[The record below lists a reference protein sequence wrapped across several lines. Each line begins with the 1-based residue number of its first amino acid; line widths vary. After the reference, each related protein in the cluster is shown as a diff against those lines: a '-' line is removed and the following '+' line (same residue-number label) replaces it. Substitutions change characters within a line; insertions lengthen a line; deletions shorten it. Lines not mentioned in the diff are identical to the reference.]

1 MISKVLLHNLL
12 IACFVMGSSLLPGQ
26 NLVTNGGFESGLTSG
41 GWSHNRSGIAQA
53 TYSLET
59 GMPYKGANALKA
71 VTTAIDPAAD
81 WRVQTLG
88 PTFTDLGIGRATSI
102 RFRARAET
110 AGTRVRFLM
119 GSTSLNFTLSTAWTF
134 YTWNHTTTVTSPQI
148 KIQHPG
154 VGTVWLDDISVVTN
168 DDGTGIGI
176 GPNPSVRNQVMDGV
190 GGALTWYSSRML
202 SLTATKRAEVEK
214 LIFDDLGL
222 DIIRLKN
229 WYFPTNW
236 PTNKSPSNIPTSTG
250 TNHNNTKIFYDMA
263 KKGDRDIKILFSS
276 WTPPVSLKSNN
287 SLTGVLNTVTGK
299 YEGTLAKDANGN
311 YRYADLAQYWVDLLD
326 NLGWVPDYIS
336 IQNEPGWTT
345 NHEICEFD
353 PAERTDK
360 RLPGYAEALDAV
372 HAQIK
377 DRPNM
382 PIMVG
387 PESASKSA
395 FLNEAVALRS
405 RTYLGINAYHNYGI
419 PGISTTNPTTHAAI
433 DSLISRFNQVRAE
446 NLLHGGRRSWMSEY
460 SNTSDTHDWLDTAHV
475 IHNTFVEADA
485 SAYIFWKL
493 IWGDSTSPRTHMI
506 SIDNGDYIVKNT
518 YWGVMHYS
526 TAISRGDQRFQVIRT
541 GTDTNIRVSGYID
554 PTGKKLTLIALNTST
569 SAADI
574 SLRLNGL
581 PVSSVTGFRT
591 MQSTI
596 SPLGFLRNPHA
607 AITVADH
614 TQVQSLP
621 AESITTYVIN
631 LSETLNPYNP
641 ALLRVDNIKHE
652 DNKISLTMP
661 AQPGHD
667 FILWKSAT
675 LAEGSWQ
682 EVTDAVRTEQDGQ
695 LIFTDP
701 NPDSS
706 RVFYRVQRD
715 TRP

>member
-1 MISKVLLHNLL
+1 
-12 IACFVMGSSLLPGQ
+12 
-26 NLVTNGGFESGLTSG
+26 
-41 GWSHNRSGIAQA
+41 
-53 TYSLET
+53 
-59 GMPYKGANALKA
+59 
-71 VTTAIDPAAD
+71 
-81 WRVQTLG
+81 
-88 PTFTDLGIGRATSI
+88 
-102 RFRARAET
+102 
-110 AGTRVRFLM
+110 
-119 GSTSLNFTLSTAWTF
+119 
-134 YTWNHTTTVTSPQI
+134 
-148 KIQHPG
+148 
-154 VGTVWLDDISVVTN
+154 
-168 DDGTGIGI
+168 
-176 GPNPSVRNQVMDGV
+176 
-190 GGALTWYSSRML
+190 
-202 SLTATKRAEVEK
+202 
-214 LIFDDLGL
+214 
-222 DIIRLKN
+222 
-229 WYFPTNW
+229 
-236 PTNKSPSNIPTSTG
+236 
-250 TNHNNTKIFYDMA
+250 
-263 KKGDRDIKILFSS
+263 
-276 WTPPVSLKSNN
+276 
-287 SLTGVLNTVTGK
+287 
-299 YEGTLAKDANGN
+299 
-311 YRYADLAQYWVDLLD
+311 
-326 NLGWVPDYIS
+326 
-336 IQNEPGWTT
+336 
-345 NHEICEFD
+345 
-353 PAERTDK
+353 
-360 RLPGYAEALDAV
+360 
-372 HAQIK
+372 
-377 DRPNM
+377 
-382 PIMVG
+382 
-387 PESASKSA
+387 
-395 FLNEAVALRS
+395 
-405 RTYLGINAYHNYGI
+405 
-419 PGISTTNPTTHAAI
+419 
-433 DSLISRFNQVRAE
+433 
-446 NLLHGGRRSWMSEY
+446 
-460 SNTSDTHDWLDTAHV
+460 
-475 IHNTFVEADA
+475 
-485 SAYIFWKL
+485 
-493 IWGDSTSPRTHMI
+493 
-506 SIDNGDYIVKNT
+506 
-518 YWGVMHYS
+518 MHYS